1 MSSVPVIPPTA
12 GSSEAAA
19 IQDLE
24 IVHIGHGVQKM
35 RIFRPTP
42 FNAFSSSFEG
52 SGFAALVH
60 DFVDTDDAWR
70 AFSCAWQ

>member
-1 MSSVPVIPPTA
+1 MLSVPVILPTA

-35 RIFRPTP
+35 RIFCLTP

-52 SGFAALVH
+52 SGFTALVH
-60 DFVDTDDAWR
+60 DFIDTDDAWQ
-70 AFSCAWQ
+70 AFSCT